1 MSRIERQGYPSDG
14 SKALPRRVERFCT
27 LVASEEY
34 PLPKVAEMVRISYM
48 TARRMRVHGVV
59 QARVR
64 HLREQLRAS
73 AYDAEPLVDKRNR
86 VVAAAALARKLR
98 DTLEENDY
106 QDTIAVTKQGVPI
119 KAHDRWRVQHYL
131 DALAAVH
138 RMVEGPSSTSTT
150 STTVNVGI
158 SMEDAAIR
166 VQALLSRLPDAIEGE
181 AEEVKGVS
189 PSEGGGEGSGE
200 GHIGKERDA
209 VAVGV

>member
-1 MSRIERQGYPSDG
+1 MSIAHLGAMVSRIERQGYPSDG

-48 TARRMRVHGVV
+48 TARRMRAHGVV

-86 VVAAAALARKLR
+86 VVAAAKLARVLHE
-98 DTLEENDY
+98 TLEENGY
-106 QDTIAVTKQGVPI
+106 QDTIAVTKQGQEI

-138 RMVEGPSSTSTT
+138 RMVDGGSKQSGST
-150 STTVNVGI
+150 TTVNVGI
-158 SMEDAAIR
+158 SMEDAATR
-166 VQALLSRLPDAIEGE
+166 VAALFSRMPDVIE
-181 AEEVKGVS
+181 AESQLVDPVA
-189 PSEGGGEGSGE
+189 PSEGGTEG
-200 GHIGKERDA
+200 
-209 VAVGV
+209 

>member
-1 MSRIERQGYPSDG
+1 MSIAHLNSQLTRIAAQGYPSDG
-14 SKALPRRVERFCT
+14 SRPLPRRLERVCS
-27 LVASEEY
+27 LLASEDY
-34 PLPKVAEMVRISYM
+34 KRADIAEMVRVSESTI
-48 TARRMRVHGVV
+48 T
-59 QARVR
+59 RVR
-64 HLREQLRAS
+64 ARPLVRARIAFLREQLRAS

-86 VVAAAALARKLR
+86 VVAAAKLARKLH

-138 RMVEGPSSTSTT
+138 RMVEGPSSTPTT

-158 SMEDAAIR
+158 SMEDAAVR

-189 PSEGGGEGSGE
+189 PSEGGTEG
-200 GHIGKERDA
+200 
-209 VAVGV
+209 